1 MNLPRQGRRIVW
13 LVRLLCGAAL
23 LAVIATLGLVGWTLT
38 ASRHQRE
45 AATAE
50 QAVLNRASD
59 DLRQHVV
66 ASRAEI
72 RGILDETVPQ
82 AHRQSTVQNLVRFVA
97 TELSSNPDPAVRP
110 PLIQLR
116 RP

>member
-13 LVRLLCGAAL
+13 LVRLLSGTAV
-23 LAVIATLGLVGWTLT
+23 LAVIATLGLVGWSFA

-45 AATAE
+45 QATTK
-50 QAVLNRASD
+50 QAVLDRASD

-72 RGILDETVPQ
+72 RGMLDETVPQ
-82 AHRQSTVQNLVRFVA
+82 IPRQS
-97 TELSSNPDPAVRP
+97 AVPEPGRVHRHS
-110 PLIQLR
+110 IEFEFRSR
-116 RP
+116 R